1 MNDFKPA
8 TGSKNLRKGRVSIA
22 GQYYMI
28 LTSAYNKSKILNLS
42 GVAEIV
48 LNSLHWLANQRRIDL
63 QAAVV
68 MPDHLHFVARLMSG
82 NLSGVM
88 HSLKSFTSKKIKSDL
103 NLKNAVWQSQYH
115 DHAIRGDDELIKTIK
130 DSFYETKKDNHADSC
145 GILSGPVAYGW
156 KCCLGRAFKLQCP

>member
-28 LTSAYNKSKILNLS
+28 TTSAYDRAKIFNLP
-42 GVAEIV
+42 GLAEVV
-48 LNSLHWLANQRRIDL
+48 LNSLHWLDNQKRIDL

-68 MPDHLHFVARLMSG
+68 MPDHLHFVARLISG
-82 NLSGVM
+82 NLSGIM

-103 NLKNAVWQSQYH
+103 NLENNIWQSQYH
-115 DHAIRGDDELIKTIK
+115 DHAIRGDDELIKTIT
-130 DSFYETKKDNHADSC
+130 YCLNN
-145 GILSGPVAYGW
+145 PV
-156 KCCLGRAFKLQCP
+156 RANMVDDFHDYPYWYCKFEI

>member
-1 MNDFKPA
+1 MNNRPFTNGLKPA

-28 LTSAYNKSKILNLS
+28 TTSAYNKYRLFNLP
-42 GVAEIV
+42 GAAEVV
-48 LNSLHWLANQRRIDL
+48 LNSLYWLDNQRRIDL

-88 HSLKSFTSKKIKSDL
+88 HSLKSFTSKKIKSDS
-103 NLKNAVWQSQYH
+103 NLKNAVWQSQYY
-115 DHAIRGDDELIKTIK
+115 DHAIRGDDELRRTIT
-130 DSFYETKKDNHADSC
+130 YCLNN
-145 GILSGPVAYGW
+145 PV
-156 KCCLGRAFKLQCP
+156 RANMVDDFHNYPYWYCKFAV